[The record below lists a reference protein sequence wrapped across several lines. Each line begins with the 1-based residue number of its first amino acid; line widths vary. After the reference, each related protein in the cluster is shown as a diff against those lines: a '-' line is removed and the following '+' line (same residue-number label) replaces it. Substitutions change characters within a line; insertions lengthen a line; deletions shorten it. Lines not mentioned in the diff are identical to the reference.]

1 MVKIAILLLL
11 ATSCTAF
18 EDVRNIYR
26 EQANEIFKK
35 QGSECVNV
43 DEREQIR
50 MPEFLDAHKG
60 LNLTLSCKAMKE
72 ARHAVELLRAGQPS
86 HVSHYWCQYSRYTYD
101 PWDYIALT
109 QDPAFYYMPMDKI
122 RQTARLHPGTIYGCA
137 VREYATIV
145 GTFYTTVCIYERK
158 AGEDRCFC
166 N

>member
-60 LNLTLSCKAMKE
+60 LNL
-72 ARHAVELLRAGQPS
+72 
-86 HVSHYWCQYSRYTYD
+86 VSDTDILEFKRGYD
-101 PWDYIALT
+101 SVGKMVFDYLT
-109 QDPAFYYMPMDKI
+109 H
-122 RQTARLHPGTIYGCA
+122 LHLP
-137 VREYATIV
+137 
-145 GTFYTTVCIYERK
+145 
-158 AGEDRCFC
+158 
-166 N
+166 